1 MKFQIKHR
9 RKDLVVFECEL
20 NAEVEQ
26 QNYNFQLGYAV
37 KEAVGKGAYLGGA
50 NLEDAYLGDA
60 YLRDAY
66 LGGAYLGGANLGG
79 AYLGGAYLGGAYLGG
94 ANLDYKLQEGLL
106 GEIAAIVIADNTCLD
121 MGIWHCGTTHCLAGW
136 ACHLNDK
143 AKELEKTHGTQIA
156 GLLTLG
162 AEAHSHFFDDNEEAI
177 EWLKTKVKSN

>member
-50 NLEDAYLGDA
+50 NLGGANLGGAD
-60 YLRDAY
+60 LRDAY
-66 LGGAYLGGANLGG
+66 LGGANLRGANLRG
-79 AYLGGAYLGGAYLGG
+79 ADLTGANLTGANLRG